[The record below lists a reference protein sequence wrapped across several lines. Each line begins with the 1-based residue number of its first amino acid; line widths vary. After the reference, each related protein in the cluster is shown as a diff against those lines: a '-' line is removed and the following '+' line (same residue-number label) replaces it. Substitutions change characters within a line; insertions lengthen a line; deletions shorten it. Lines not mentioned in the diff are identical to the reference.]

1 MNGLFAF
8 FFGVLTIIG
17 ALVFG
22 RIKGSQATKSKMEVQ
37 IKTEQAK
44 AEKAET
50 EKELVVEAAKEVKQ
64 ITAEDAAIQG
74 YFEEFRRDYVE
85 AEEHEDI
92 DYAIEA
98 ARKLAERA
106 TNWQQRNRQ

>member
-1 MNGLFAF
+1 MNGFFAF
-8 FFGVLTIIG
+8 FIGVLTVIS
-17 ALVFG
+17 AWVFG
-22 RIKGSQATKSKMEVQ
+22 RLNCSKSTKEKMSAQ

-64 ITAEDAAIQG
+64 ITAEDEAIKG

-85 AEEHEDI
+85 AQEHEDI

-98 ARKLAERA
+98 AKKLAERA
-106 TNWQQRNRQ
+106 LNWQQRNRK

>member
-1 MNGLFAF
+1 MNGIFAF
-8 FFGVLTIIG
+8 FFGILTVIS
-17 ALVFG
+17 ALVL
-22 RIKGSQATKSKMEVQ
+22 RKTTGSKKTIEKLETEV
-37 IKTEQAK
+37 KTEQAK

-64 ITAEDAAIQG
+64 ITAEDAAIKG
-74 YFEEFRRDYVE
+74 YFEEFHRDYVE

-98 ARKLAERA
+98 AKKLAERA
-106 TNWQQRNRQ
+106 LNWQQRNRK